1 MHRSPYARRR
11 SPSTTACRW
20 TSPPATASRS
30 RLTTSWSEPRTAR
43 KACAPS
49 TRSASHAFRASSLI
63 PPFRADHIG
72 SLLRPKRLRDAFRKL
87 SGAELRGVQ
96 DECIREVVRLQH
108 DCGLEV
114 VTDGEFRRISY
125 WEKFV
130 RLTAGLEVRDA
141 VFTFH
146 DAAGHESKF
155 TAPYVSG
162 RVERR
167 EPITLD
173 EFQFMQQKITMPA
186 PSTMHFYRFTD
197 CGSAYRDAGEFF
209 AELGKV
215 YQQEMADLAKKGC
228 RYVQLDE
235 VAVAILCD
243 PAARAKVRAGGE
255 DPDRLVELYIEAINQ
270 AVKNRPAAMSV
281 GVHVCRGNY
290 KGMYLS
296 EGGYDSVAEKFFSR
310 TDVDHFLLEFDTP
323 RAGGFAP
330 LRFVPKGKGVVLGMV
345 SSKTPQLEQM
355 ESLKRRAEEAGK
367 YVDPANLAIS
377 PQCGFASTMGGNPV
391 TEADERAK
399 LKLCVDAARAIWG

>member
-1 MHRSPYARRR
+1 M
-11 SPSTTACRW
+11 
-20 TSPPATASRS
+20 
-30 RLTTSWSEPRTAR
+30 
-43 KACAPS
+43 
-49 TRSASHAFRASSLI
+49 I
-63 PPFRADHIG
+63 PPYRADHIG
-72 SLLRPKRLRDAFRKL
+72 SLLRPKKLREAFRAL
-87 SGAELRGVQ
+87 SGKELRAVQ
-96 DECIREVVRLQH
+96 DECIREVVKLQK
-108 DCGLEV
+108 DCGLQV

-130 RLTAGLEVRDA
+130 RLTEGLEVRDA

-146 DAAGHESKF
+146 DAEGHESKF

-162 RVERR
+162 KVERR

-173 EFQFMQQKITMPA
+173 EFQFQNQKITMPA

-197 CGSAYRDAGEFF
+197 WGSAYRDAREFF
-209 AELGKV
+209 MELGKV
-215 YQQEMADLAKKGC
+215 YQQEMADLASKGC

-243 PAARAKVRAGGE
+243 PAARDKVKAGGE
-255 DPDRLVELYIEAINQ
+255 DPDRLVDLYIDAINQ
-270 AVKNRPAAMSV
+270 AVKSRPPGMTV

-310 TDVDHFLLEFDTP
+310 TNVDHFLLEFDTP

-330 LRFVPKGKGVVLGMV
+330 LRFVPKGKGVVLGLV
-345 SSKTPQLEQM
+345 SSKTPRLE
-355 ESLKRRAEEAGK
+355 SLDALKRRTEDASRFLGME
-367 YVDPANLAIS
+367 NLAIS

-399 LKLCVDAARAIWG
+399 LKLCVDAARKIWT

>member
-1 MHRSPYARRR
+1 V
-11 SPSTTACRW
+11 
-20 TSPPATASRS
+20 
-30 RLTTSWSEPRTAR
+30 
-43 KACAPS
+43 
-49 TRSASHAFRASSLI
+49 I
-63 PPFRADHIG
+63 PPYRADHIG
-72 SLLRPKRLRDAFRKL
+72 SLLRPKKLREAFRTL
-87 SGAELRGVQ
+87 SGHALRAVQ
-96 DECIREVVRLQH
+96 DECIREVVGLQH
-108 DCGLEV
+108 DCGLQV

-130 RLTAGLEVRDA
+130 RLTKGLEVRDA

-146 DAAGHESKF
+146 DAEGRESKF

-162 RVERR
+162 KVERR

-173 EFQFMQQKITMPA
+173 EFQFQHQKMTMPA

-197 CGSAYRDAGEFF
+197 WGSAYRDANEFF
-209 AELGKV
+209 AQLGKV

-243 PAARAKVRAGGE
+243 PAARDRVKAGGE
-255 DPDRLVELYIEAINQ
+255 DPDRLVDLYIDAINH
-270 AVKNRPAAMSV
+270 AVNRRPAGMTV

-296 EGGYDSVAEKFFSR
+296 EGGYDSVAEKFFAR
-310 TDVDHFLLEFDTP
+310 TNVDHFLLEFDTP

-330 LRFVPKGKGVVLGMV
+330 LRFVPRGKGVVLGLV
-345 SSKTPQLEQM
+345 SSKTPQLESM
-355 ESLKRRAEEAGK
+355 DVLRKRTDEAAR
-367 YVDPANLAIS
+367 YVSVENLAIS

-399 LKLCVDAARAIWG
+399 LKLCVDAARNIWT

>member
-1 MHRSPYARRR
+1 M
-11 SPSTTACRW
+11 
-20 TSPPATASRS
+20 
-30 RLTTSWSEPRTAR
+30 
-43 KACAPS
+43 
-49 TRSASHAFRASSLI
+49 I
-63 PPFRADHIG
+63 PPYRADHIG
-72 SLLRPKRLRDAFRKL
+72 SLLRPKKLREAFRAL
-87 SGAELRGVQ
+87 SGKELRAVQ
-96 DECIREVVRLQH
+96 DECIREVVKLQN
-108 DCGLEV
+108 DCGLQV

-130 RLTAGLEVRDA
+130 RLTEGLEVRDA

-146 DAAGHESKF
+146 DAEGHESKF

-162 RVERR
+162 KVERR

-173 EFQFMQQKITMPA
+173 EFQFQNQKITMPA

-197 CGSAYRDAGEFF
+197 WGSAYRDAREFF
-209 AELGKV
+209 MELGKV
-215 YQQEMADLAKKGC
+215 YQQEMADLASKGC

-243 PAARAKVRAGGE
+243 PAARDKVKAGGE
-255 DPDRLVELYIEAINQ
+255 DPDRLVDLYIDAINH
-270 AVKNRPAAMSV
+270 AVKNRPQGMTV

-310 TDVDHFLLEFDTP
+310 TNVDHFLLEFDTP

-330 LRFVPKGKGVVLGMV
+330 LRFVPKGKGVVLGLV
-345 SSKTPQLEQM
+345 SSKTPRLE
-355 ESLKRRAEEAGK
+355 SLDALKRRTEDASRFLGME
-367 YVDPANLAIS
+367 NLAIS

-399 LKLCVDAARAIWG
+399 LKLCVDAARKIWT